1 MCYASILGNN
11 LPSQSCKGP
20 WRHMTHYLLCT
31 CRPGLYKLSMSLSVT
46 LDSKTH
52 VTVFDQWWVKSS
64 WNFLRVCSWV
74 VTLSMAQIFYLSLRF
89 FFFFFFADTKFMCL
103 TWEVKQ
109 TKTSEFGAEEDLL
122 QGQPK
127 RTGGSCSKKK
137 HQTPHFLNFIYS
149 LIEG

>member
-31 CRPGLYKLSMSLSVT
+31 CKPGLYKLSMSLSVT

-64 WNFLRVCSWV
+64 RNFLRVCSWV
-74 VTLSMAQIFYLSLRF
+74 VTLSMAQILYLSLRF
-89 FFFFFFADTKFMCL
+89 FFFFFLL
-103 TWEVKQ
+103 TPSSCAWLERSNKPKHQSLEQRKIYCRANQKEQVAPAQK
-109 TKTSEFGAEEDLL
+109 KT
-122 QGQPK
+122 
-127 RTGGSCSKKK
+127 
-137 HQTPHFLNFIYS
+137 QTPHFLKFIYS